1 MQNDYMEHLLFKT
14 ANQIRAKSDCTRRKQ
29 NLWCRQTVGNSYT
42 LYTKALILDQGLF
55 GPGQNHPMLAEM
67 LGDYLAV
74 ANTSLT
80 LFPNPSYLKFMKA
93 THGGMTAEE
102 LTVPLIIWN
111 S

>member
-1 MQNDYMEHLLFKT
+1 
-14 ANQIRAKSDCTRRKQ
+14 
-29 NLWCRQTVGNSYT
+29 
-42 LYTKALILDQGLF
+42 
-55 GPGQNHPMLAEM
+55 MLAEM